1 MRTRHVWP
9 WFVVL
14 AASTTIGCEDKQA
27 APAAPSAAVS
37 ASAAPAASASAETPK
52 PKPAPD
58 IDPFYGRFTLE
69 DATKGLEGSGK
80 LIAEIETT
88 SGKLTCTLFDD
99 KAPLTVANFVGL
111 ARGTRPFKDDT
122 GKWVKDVPAFDG
134 SSFHRV
140 IGKFM
145 IQGGCYKSDCEK
157 ASNAGYFFQ
166 DEIWEGMTHDRA
178 GQLCMANS
186 GRNTNSMQFFITDA
200 KNAFLDKAGHTIFGE
215 CKPLATVHKI
225 ATVPTDKKD
234 KPKTPQ
240 EIKKVTIKR
249 AGK

>member
-145 IQGGCYKSDCEK
+145 IQGGATSRT
-157 ASNAGYFFQ
+157 ARR
-166 DEIWEGMTHDRA
+166 RA
-178 GQLCMANS
+178 TRGTSSRTRS
-186 GRNTNSMQFFITDA
+186 GR
-200 KNAFLDKAGHTIFGE
+200 G
-215 CKPLATVHKI
+215 
-225 ATVPTDKKD
+225 
-234 KPKTPQ
+234 
-240 EIKKVTIKR
+240 
-249 AGK
+249 